1 MAPGLAADRAI
12 VGRAPRPS
20 RLAEYTS
27 TDANTA
33 AIDARRGGRHNGR
46 RRTGYPTAPR
56 GVFAMSS
63 PAPPQVVRTKIVA
76 TIGPATQAEEAI
88 RSLVSAGVDV
98 FRLNMAHGSI
108 EQHQQVFDRV
118 RKVSDAAGRPVG
130 VLVDLAGPKIRL
142 GELPGGQVTCV
153 EGGEFSFI
161 RGTAANADGFTVTY
175 APLIDELAVGDSV
188 MLADGTV
195 SLVVEERLPDR
206 VRCRVVQGGVVRSR
220 QGVNLPGVKLSVA
233 AMSADDWRHAEW
245 AAAVGADFVSLSFV
259 RSPVEVRLLK
269 ELLRTR
275 GSRARVVA
283 KIEKREAIDDLD
295 AIVEAADVVM
305 VARGDLGVEIDV
317 ATVPMVQKQI
327 IRTCQRYQKPVIV
340 ATQMLD
346 SMQHARRPTRAEATD
361 VANAILDGADACMLS
376 GETAIGDHPHLVV
389 AMMRRIAEAT
399 ERQYLA
405 DRWQYL
411 EGRFGRDRSGAA
423 VAAVEFP
430 PPPEKLADGLHPI
443 TQAVVDG
450 AGRIAAELDARLVV
464 VASKTGVAAIARS
477 KRRGAVPTV
486 GLSDSPETLRQ
497 MALYWGV
504 TPLAVTAGA
513 DPSGLLE
520 QVCAWGLREGR
531 LRRGDRIILVAGTGF
546 GAGGHNMALV
556 HEV

>member
-1 MAPGLAADRAI
+1 MPPTPPPAI
-12 VGRAPRPS
+12 V
-20 RLAEYTS
+20 
-27 TDANTA
+27 
-33 AIDARRGGRHNGR
+33 
-46 RRTGYPTAPR
+46 RT
-56 GVFAMSS
+56 
-63 PAPPQVVRTKIVA
+63 QIVA
-76 TIGPATQAEEAI
+76 PVGPASRDEAALAG
-88 RSLVSAGVDV
+88 LVESGVDV

-108 EQHQQVFDRV
+108 AEHQETFDRIRRV
-118 RKVSDAAGRPVG
+118 AEAAGRPIG

-142 GELPGGQVTCV
+142 GELPGGAVECV
-153 EGGEFSFI
+153 EGGVVRFV
-161 RGTAANADGFTVTY
+161 RGRESPGGDGFTVTY
-175 APLIDELAVGDSV
+175 ERLIDELAAGDSV
-188 MLADGTV
+188 MLADGTI
-195 SLVVEERLPDR
+195 SLVVESRSADE

-233 AMSADDWRHAEW
+233 AMSAADWQHAEW

-259 RSPVEVRLLK
+259 RSPVEVKLLQ

-283 KIEKREAIDDLD
+283 KIEKREALDDLD
-295 AIVEAADVVM
+295 AIVAAADCVM

-317 ATVPMVQKQI
+317 AGMPMVQKRI

-346 SMQHARRPTRAEATD
+346 SMQHARRPTRAETTD

-376 GETAIGDHPHLVV
+376 GETAIGAHPRLAVE
-389 AMMRRIAEAT
+389 MMRRIASAT
-399 ERQYLA
+399 EKQYLE

-411 EGRFGRDRSGAA
+411 EGRFGRDRYGAA
-423 VAAVEFP
+423 VASLEFP
-430 PPPEKLADGLHPI
+430 PPPEFLVDGLHPI

-450 AGRIAAELDARLVV
+450 AGRIAAELDAKLVV
-464 VASKTGVAAIARS
+464 VASRSGVTAIARS

-486 GLSDSPETLRQ
+486 GVSDDPATLRQ

-504 TPLAVTAGA
+504 TPLAAVEAADLGA
-513 DPSGLLE
+513 LLE
-520 QVCAWGLREGR
+520 QVSAWGLQAGR
-531 LRRGDRIILVAGTGF
+531 LRRGDRILLVAGIGF